1 MALAIAAQAC
11 GGDSGPTPT
20 AATTGAGDS
29 VTVVHRNFSF
39 EPERLSFQVG
49 ETVEFRLTSEDSPHT
64 FTIRDLGISW
74 AVSKDSPEVQSFT
87 FEEPGTF
94 RLVCAIPGHEGLGM
108 TGTVEVR

>member
-1 MALAIAAQAC
+1 M
-11 GGDSGPTPT
+11 
-20 AATTGAGDS
+20 
-29 VTVVHRNFSF
+29 
-39 EPERLSFQVG
+39 
-49 ETVEFRLTSEDSPHT
+49 
-64 FTIRDLGISW
+64 GISW